1 MRSTCVP
8 NTIDVE
14 IRDIQDV
21 AVVTA
26 ITETIREGLRHMPGK
41 WHVSVSAS
49 GERRRWSLDVRG
61 DFGRHSA
68 KFLAAP
74 DHLPE
79 GVGRRLLAF
88 LATSAAP
95 RS

>member
-1 MRSTCVP
+1 MRFMCVP
-8 NTIDVE
+8 NTIEVE
-14 IRDIQDV
+14 VRDIQD
-21 AVVTA
+21 AAEVTA
-26 ITETIREGLRHMPGK
+26 ITDTIREGLRHMPGK

-74 DHLPE
+74 GHLPE

-88 LATSAAP
+88 LATSAVT

>member
-1 MRSTCVP
+1 MRLTSVP
-8 NTIDVE
+8 NTIDVQV
-14 IRDIQDV
+14 RDIEDA

-26 ITETIREGLRHMPGK
+26 ITEAIKEGLRHMPGK

-49 GERRRWSLDVRG
+49 GERDRWSLDVRG

-74 DHLPE
+74 DQLPD
-79 GVGRRLLAF
+79 GVSRRLLAF
-88 LATSAAP
+88 LTTSASA

>member
-1 MRSTCVP
+1 MPFTCVP

-14 IRDIQDV
+14 VRDIEDAQ
-21 AVVTA
+21 VVTA
-26 ITETIREGLRHMPGK
+26 ITETIREGLRHMPGN
-41 WHVSVSAS
+41 WHVCVSAS

-74 DHLPE
+74 DRLPE

-88 LATSAAP
+88 LTTSASP

>member
-1 MRSTCVP
+1 MRPNGVP

-14 IRDIQDV
+14 IRDIEDV

-26 ITETIREGLRHMPGK
+26 ITATIREGLRHMPGK
-41 WHVSVSAS
+41 WQVSVSAS
-49 GERRRWSLDVRG
+49 GEPHRWSLDVRG
-61 DFGRHSA
+61 GFGRHSA

-74 DHLPE
+74 DGLPE

-88 LATSAAP
+88 LTTSAAT